1 MKTNKQPIL
10 YLFAFMS
17 ILCGCSESEF
27 EGISPDGNEAIALSG
42 IRVSDS
48 GYKRVPDTDTPQ
60 TRVNEVG
67 YETIFTAGDQIGVFA
82 VKEGVINTEV
92 NNLCLTAQL
101 VNGTKDSLTWADAA
115 GNAPLYIPGADYY
128 AYYPYQQQLNGTLAP
143 GGNPDANA
151 FFADVV
157 SQWTPVNDQSI
168 YDVYTKQ
175 DLMIAKSSINAA
187 DKSLSFAMQHQMA
200 LVVIDMPKMRYKLNI
215 EKNSWNS
222 NLPSSVFDDLI
233 PYCMS
238 GSFVLD
244 GRNRFLVNPDRKY
257 KFAGSYEDDIYGFL
271 TKVKWSFEVDNMR
284 AGYYKTFTVDNGRLV
299 NSISF
304 NLQTGDFYM
313 RDGSIVG
320 RDVTLTEAQKA
331 NCIGIFYLMGN
342 YHGPSMPFETNG
354 FVISLWDATDPEDS
368 GSETMTW
375 TYGGYES
382 VQDMISAFWKKPYK
396 DHNFRATDAIQGY
409 GNTVGLWE
417 YNQYV
422 INPAN
427 GYGANSDKRI
437 KPIDAL
443 AVFSSKHPV
452 PAKGSGWYWPSLEE
466 LRWIYEKGSD
476 SDGKDFLNKQLQMVG
491 GTPFGDDGYWSST
504 EKDGENAYYMD
515 FSDGTVREGN
525 KGKNAYRMR
534 PILAL

>member
-10 YLFAFMS
+10 YLLAFMA

-27 EGISPDGNEAIALSG
+27 EGVSPDGNETIPLFG

-48 GYKRVPDTDTPQ
+48 GYKLVPDTDTPQ
-60 TRVNEVG
+60 TRVNDVG
-67 YETIFTAGDQIGVFA
+67 YQTIFTAGDQIGVFA
-82 VKEGVINTEV
+82 VKDGVIFSEV

-101 VNGTKDSLTWADAA
+101 VSGTTDSLTWADAT

-143 GGNPDANA
+143 GGNPDANT

-157 SQWTPVNDQSI
+157 LKWTPVDDQSI

-200 LVVIDMPKMRYKLNI
+200 LVVIDMPKVSFKLSNSDRYNTGWFI
-215 EKNSWNS
+215 NPPNSE
-222 NLPSSVFDDLI
+222 FKDLV
-233 PYCMS
+233 PCHMS
-238 GSFVLD
+238 D
-244 GRNRFLVNPDRKY
+244 NKNRFLVNPARKY
-257 KFAGSYEDDIYGFL
+257 TFAGSYEDDIYGFL
-271 TKVKWSFEVDNMR
+271 TRMEWSFEAESMQ
-284 AGYYKTFTVDNGRLV
+284 AGYYKIFTVDAGRQIKFS
-299 NSISF
+299 NTFI
-304 NLQTGDFYM
+304 LQTGDFYM
-313 RDGSIVG
+313 RDGSVVG
-320 RDVTLTEAQKA
+320 KDVTLTEAQKA
-331 NCIGIFYLMGN
+331 NCIGIFYLIGN
-342 YHGPSMPFETNG
+342 YNDSSNPFETAG
-354 FVISLWDATDPEDS
+354 YVISLWDATDPEDS
-368 GSETMTW
+368 GSGTMTW

-382 VQDMISAFWKKPYK
+382 VQDMISAFWEKPYK
-396 DHNFRATDAIQGY
+396 DHDFRVTDEIQGY
-409 GNTVGLWE
+409 GNTVGLRE
-417 YNQYV
+417 YNKYV

-466 LRWIYEKGSD
+466 LRLIYKDGFDSAGKTLLNTQLEK
-476 SDGKDFLNKQLQMVG
+476 VG
-491 GTPFGDDGYWSST
+491 GTPFGNDCYWSST
-504 EKDGENAYYMD
+504 EKDGENAYYVD

-534 PILAL
+534 PILSL